1 MYFPQMNTRTEKKS
15 QSRMLVAMALFVASI
30 STSFV
35 IAFISSQGSS
45 YWVMREPVPV
55 GAKISSENVGLVK
68 VKLARSTPGYLASSI
83 SPIGAIT
90 KRTLLQGEIL
100 HRGALTDSSNDL
112 TSGSISLAI
121 RSTDIPPTT
130 NVGDLVAIYQLHD
143 ARNGESVIDPRLVIS
158 QVFVEEISGRE
169 GNFSGEFS
177 ITVSLNRKDIPTL
190 LASTTS
196 GRLVIAA
203 VSG

>member
-1 MYFPQMNTRTEKKS
+1 MYFPQMITRNEKKS
-15 QSRMLVAMALFVASI
+15 QSRMFVAVALFIASI

-35 IAFISSQGSS
+35 IAFISSQGST

-55 GAKISSENVGLVK
+55 GVKITGENVALVK
-68 VKLARSTPGYLASSI
+68 VKLARSTPGYLESTF
-83 SPIGAIT
+83 SPIGSFT
-90 KRTLLQGEIL
+90 KRSLSQGEIL
-100 HRGALTDSSNDL
+100 HRDALTNSSNQE
-112 TSGSISLAI
+112 TSGSVSLAI
-121 RSTDIPPTT
+121 RSTDIPLMTK
-130 NVGDLVAIYQLHD
+130 VGDLVAIYQLHD
-143 ARNGESVIDPRLVIS
+143 ARNGESAIEPRLVIS

-169 GNFSGEFS
+169 SNFSGEFS
-177 ITVSLNRKDIPTL
+177 ITVSLDRKDISTL

>member
-1 MYFPQMNTRTEKKS
+1 MYFPRMNIRIEKKS
-15 QSRMLVAMALFVASI
+15 QSRMFIAVALFLASI

-35 IAFISSQGSS
+35 IAFISSQGDS
-45 YWVMREPVPV
+45 YWVMRESVPV
-55 GAKISSENVGLVK
+55 GVAITSERVGLVK

-83 SPIGAIT
+83 SPVGAIT
-90 KRTLLQGEIL
+90 KRPLFKGEIL
-100 HRGALTDSSNDL
+100 HQGALINSADGL
-112 TSGSISLAI
+112 ISGSISLAI
-121 RSTDIPPTT
+121 RSTDIPPTI

-177 ITVSLNRKDIPTL
+177 ITVSLNRKDIPVV

-203 VSG
+203 ISG

>member
-1 MYFPQMNTRTEKKS
+1 MNTRIEKKS
-15 QSRMLVAMALFVASI
+15 QSRMFIAVALFLASI

-35 IAFISSQGSS
+35 IAFISSQGDS

-55 GAKISSENVGLVK
+55 GVAITSENVGLVK
-68 VKLARSTPGYLASSI
+68 VKLARSTPGYLSSSI
-83 SPIGAIT
+83 SPVGAVT
-90 KRTLLQGEIL
+90 KRPLLEGEIL
-100 HRGALTDSSNDL
+100 HRGALTNSGDGQ

-130 NVGDLVAIYQLHD
+130 HVGDIVAIYQLHD

-158 QVFVEEISGRE
+158 RVFVEGISGRE

-177 ITVSLNRKDIPTL
+177 ITVSLNRKDIPAV